1 MARTAARRYAE
12 AIVSLA
18 KENNAFEVWDRDLKR
33 LVDALGDDQTAHFLA
48 NPAVPIT
55 EKRNTLD
62 VVLSGTQPETHN
74 LVRILLERHRLPDIH
89 DIYELFTEAWLKEQG
104 IAIAYVTTAEPVTP
118 DDERAIRSRLQQ
130 LTGQQIELRL
140 KVDPDLI
147 GGLIARVGDMLL
159 DGSVQ
164 SKLRALRQRLST
176 LPA

>member
-18 KENNAFEVWDRDLKR
+18 KENNSFEVWDRDLKQLTSAFADEQIAR
-33 LVDALGDDQTAHFLA
+33 FLT
-48 NPAVPIT
+48 NPSVPMA
-55 EKRNTLD
+55 EKRQALD
-62 VVLSGTQPETHN
+62 LVLQNAQAETHN
-74 LVRILLERHRLPDIH
+74 LVRLLLERHRLPDIH
-89 DIYELFTEAWLKEQG
+89 DIYELFTEAWLKEQA

-147 GGLIARVGDMLL
+147 GGLVARVGDMLL